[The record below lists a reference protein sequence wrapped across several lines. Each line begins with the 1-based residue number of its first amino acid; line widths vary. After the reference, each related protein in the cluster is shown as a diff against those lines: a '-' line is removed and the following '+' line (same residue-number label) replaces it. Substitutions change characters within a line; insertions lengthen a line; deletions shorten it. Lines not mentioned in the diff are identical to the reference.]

1 MNTRVTMA
9 AIAKRAGVH
18 VTTVSLALRNHPSLP
33 PSTREKIKALA
44 KEMGYS
50 PDPALSSL
58 IAYRMGARA
67 ARNQHV
73 LAYLTHWPTPWGWKA
88 APAHA
93 EFFSGAEAKASQL
106 GYQLEHFWL
115 GEPGLSHQRM
125 SDILRARGITGVI
138 IASHIQEADVAL
150 HLDWSRF
157 SAVKIDH
164 LPHEPEL
171 HFVTNDQRAIAQL
184 ATRRVIA
191 AGYRRIGLALFG
203 AWDHGVDLA
212 WSGGFLPEQQRL
224 RPADWI
230 PPHFFG
236 EPDADNLAPR
246 AAFEEWFNRYRPEV
260 LIGYGP
266 HLLRRLAAMGIRVP
280 GDVAFVDV
288 LLADTSGR
296 TAGVRQNCVRVGELA
311 VEILVGQLH
320 QHIYGIPSFPT
331 GTLVE
336 GTWFDGES
344 LPPCRHSD
352 HAADSAPSNE
362 EKTPT
367 PQLLGKN

>member
-1 MNTRVTMA
+1 MA

-33 PSTREKIKALA
+33 ASTRDRIKELA

-58 IAYRMGARA
+58 IAYRSGARA
-67 ARNQHV
+67 TRNRHV
-73 LAYLTHWPTPWGWKA
+73 LAYLTHWPTQWGWKA

-93 EFFSGAEAKASQL
+93 EFYTGAETKAAQL

-125 SDILRARGITGVI
+125 SDILRARGITGLI
-138 IASHIQEADVAL
+138 IASHIQEADHAL

-184 ATRRVIA
+184 AMRRVIA
-191 AGYRRIGLALFG
+191 AGYRRIGLALFD
-203 AWDHGVDLA
+203 AWDHDVDLA

-224 RPADWI
+224 QPADRI
-230 PPHFFG
+230 PPHFFRKPG
-236 EPDADNLAPR
+236 PDNQAPR
-246 AAFEEWFNRYRPEV
+246 AAFEEWFRHYQPEV
-260 LIGYGP
+260 LMGYGP
-266 HLLRRLAAMGIRVP
+266 HLLGRLAAMNVRVP
-280 GDVAFVDV
+280 TDLAFVDV
-288 LLADTSGR
+288 LLGDTSGR
-296 TAGVRQNCVRVGELA
+296 IAGVRQNCLRVGELA
-311 VEILVGQLH
+311 VEILVGQMH
-320 QHIYGIPSFPT
+320 QHIYGIPAFPT

-336 GTWFDGES
+336 GTWFDGDS
-344 LPPCRHSD
+344 LPPRQRPIAL
-352 HAADSAPSNE
+352 AAEASQAHE
-362 EKTPT
+362 EKTGEV
-367 PQLLGKN
+367 QLTEKS